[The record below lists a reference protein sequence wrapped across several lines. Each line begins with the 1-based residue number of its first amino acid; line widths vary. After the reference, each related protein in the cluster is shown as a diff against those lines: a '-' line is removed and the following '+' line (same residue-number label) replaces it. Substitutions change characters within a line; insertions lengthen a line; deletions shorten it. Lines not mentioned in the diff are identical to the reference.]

1 MAGRKK
7 GSVRGKHRYMTE
19 AEMMAFMKAAKKACR
34 EEWLMMAL
42 AYYYGLRVNEL
53 ASLRWEQVDLR
64 SRKIAVIRSKGGA
77 DESYLLTPELMRSL
91 LKHSKARREAG
102 WGGEWLFPARRSM
115 SSAHVTEQTC
125 KNIFYRI
132 AATAGVEGKSIHS
145 LRHSCAMERAFAG
158 ATAIEL
164 AGWLGHRQ
172 LGSVNEYITA
182 ARRSQREAALA
193 PIVGRYLR

>member
-19 AEMMAFMKAAKKACR
+19 AEMTAFMKAAKKACR

-53 ASLRWEQVDLR
+53 ASLRWEQLDLR
-64 SRKIAVIRSKGGA
+64 SRKITVLRSKGGT
-77 DESYLLTPELMRSL
+77 DDSYLLTPELMRSL
-91 LKHSKARREAG
+91 LKHSKDRREAG

-125 KNIFYRI
+125 KNVFYRI

-145 LRHSCAMERAFAG
+145 LRH
-158 ATAIEL
+158 
-164 AGWLGHRQ
+164 Q
-172 LGSVNEYITA
+172 LRHGESLCGSNGY
-182 ARRSQREAALA
+182 
-193 PIVGRYLR
+193 